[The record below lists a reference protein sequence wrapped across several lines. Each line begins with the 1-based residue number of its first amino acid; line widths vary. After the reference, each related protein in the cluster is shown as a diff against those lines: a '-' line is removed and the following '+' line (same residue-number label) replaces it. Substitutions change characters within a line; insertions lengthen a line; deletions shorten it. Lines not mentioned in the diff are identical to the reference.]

1 MSIETDKIFKLLS
14 EEGFKDPATGRLFFP
29 AYIYTYNPADEY
41 EMRREIQ
48 RLNEMLSRPNNN
60 LRSMLINIFD
70 EFLEYLKG
78 QEFDNS
84 NILEE
89 VIRLERDDSIESN
102 KYLTEE
108 ARDKFINY
116 MGEKFSNYFV
126 GNMTGKVYLL
136 VHGFGSIYPW
146 LRVSHFLKNTEK
158 YIKNFKIIV
167 FYPGEFSDDTYSL
180 FGILNDD
187 NVYRANHINELIKS
201 TK

>member
-29 AYIYTYNPADEY
+29 AYIYTYNPVDEY

-48 RLNEMLSRPNNN
+48 RLNEMLSRPSNN

-70 EFLEYLKG
+70 EFLEYLKS

-89 VIRLERDDSIESN
+89 TFKLELEDKDELNHYLGEVAGEGFIEH
-102 KYLTEE
+102 
-108 ARDKFINY
+108 
-116 MGEKFSNYFV
+116 MGEKFTSYFSD
-126 GNMTGKVYLL
+126 NTTDKVYLL

-167 FYPGEFSDDTYSL
+167 FFPGEFSEDTYSL
-180 FGILNDD
+180 FSMLNDD